1 MLDAV
6 EEDIAQGGDGLID
19 ESNKV
24 TKKHS
29 VAQGAQEA
37 PQNEEDPS
45 LLDIGTLVSDDVARV
60 DRDNETEKLN
70 ELLQG
75 LMLESETRSKFRRR
89 GMFDEVDEED
99 IDTDSDFQ
107 P

>member
-29 VAQGAQEA
+29 VVEGAEEA

-45 LLDIGTLVSDDVARV
+45 LLDIGTLVSNDATRV
-60 DRDNETEKLN
+60 DRDETEKLN

-75 LMLESETRSKFRRR
+75 LILESETSNKFRRR
-89 GMFDEVDEED
+89 GMFDEADEED
-99 IDTDSDFQ
+99 NDTDSDFQ